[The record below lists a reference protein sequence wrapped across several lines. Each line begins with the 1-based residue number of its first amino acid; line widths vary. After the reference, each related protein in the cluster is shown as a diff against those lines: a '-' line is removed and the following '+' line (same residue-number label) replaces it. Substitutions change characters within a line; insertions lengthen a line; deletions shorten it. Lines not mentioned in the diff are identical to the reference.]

1 MRSTKMEEEK
11 DKKRKFLLERSVYII
26 TAIAIAVVA
35 LYGIHRLTN
44 KGIPFYEYDTFIERS
59 MKKIEDAKGKEKK
72 EILKE
77 IYNKNIV
84 RNKLERLFKLEEEKR
99 RLLDVIKE
107 FEASDYKEPMWPY
120 LYPKEVSPYRKI
132 ELIQKEIEALKK
144 ELQISNIE

>member
-26 TAIAIAVVA
+26 TAITIAGLV

-44 KGIPFYEYDTFIERS
+44 KGIPFYEYDTFLERS
-59 MKKIEDAKGKEKK
+59 MKKIEDATSKEKK
-72 EILKE
+72 GIFKE
-77 IYNKNIV
+77 AYNKKIE
-84 RNKLERLFKLEEEKR
+84 RDKLERLFKLEEEKR

-107 FEASDYKEPMWPY
+107 FEASDYKEPIWPY
-120 LYPKEVSPYRKI
+120 LYPKEISPYRKI

-144 ELQISNIE
+144 ELQISNIG